1 MEEEKKDNQ
10 TPEAGGDARSEA
22 EEAFVKNADASGGAG
37 GAEEANAEPA
47 VKSVAEVEA
56 NAEPAAQTVTAEGKE
71 DAEPAAAA
79 GAPASKGKKALN
91 IAVDVVLYLF
101 LAFSVLLLIMTLVS
115 RKRGGDAVNLFG
127 REARIVVSNS
137 MEMSEDEEFNKS
149 IQQYKIKDIKVRT
162 MVFIKRAPDPETDPE
177 KAKAFYASL
186 KVGDVLTFRYYFGGA
201 KPDWANDN
209 SAQPVI
215 THRIVDLTPLDDGH
229 FRIVLQGDNRAAGH
243 TPDVQTL
250 YTDAYLGNR
259 GDERY
264 KEVIGKVTGKSVV
277 LGNIA
282 YAVRQPIGIALII
295 IVPCAVIIIWQI
307 VRIALV
313 IAEDKKKKAAEAQAK
328 KEQAA
333 AEELERTRKQ
343 AEKEAYEREQK
354 ERELEELKRKVA
366 ELERASGRKKDDAQ
380 D

>member
-10 TPEAGGDARSEA
+10 TPEAGGDARAEA
-22 EEAFVKNADASGGAG
+22 EEASVKNADASGGAG
-37 GAEEANAEPA
+37 GAE
-47 VKSVAEVEA
+47 EA

-115 RKRGGDAVNLFG
+115 RKSGGDAVNLFG

-137 MEMSEDEEFNKS
+137 MEMSEDEEFNKT

-186 KVGDVLTFRYYFGGA
+186 KVGDVVTFKYRLTSGSL
-201 KPDWANDN
+201 PI
-209 SAQPVI
+209 VI
-215 THRIVDLTPLDDGH
+215 THRITEITPLENGQ
-229 FRIVLQGDNRAAGH
+229 FRFVMQGDNRIDGD
-243 TPDVQTL
+243 TPGEQIV
-250 YTDAYLGNR
+250 YTDGYLGAR
-259 GDERY
+259 GDSELFN
-264 KEVIGKVTGKSVV
+264 EIIGKVTGKSVV